1 MFPFLKICGITRRED
16 ALFCAEAGAGALG
29 AVFYPRSPR
38 NVTAE
43 QARDIFADLPAD
55 IARVG
60 IFVNRATDEIIL
72 VARTAT
78 LTTVQLH
85 GEESTAD
92 ILALQSAGL
101 HVVKVLKT
109 TGRDLLAYAQALP
122 AGTGILV
129 ECGRGDLPGGNAAA
143 WDWADAA
150 ILADNFSFGIAG
162 GIAPDN
168 LAAAARASR
177 AGGFDASSSI
187 EAAPGIKDKA
197 SVLAYVQAAAQLP
210 LPAQPF
216 FWKGPP

>member
-16 ALFCAEAGAGALG
+16 AIFCAEAGAGALG

-43 QARDIFADLPAD
+43 LARDIFAGLPAN

-60 IFVNRATDEIIL
+60 IFVNRPADDIIAI
-72 VARTAT
+72 ARTAT

-85 GEESTAD
+85 GEESAAD
-92 ILALQSAGL
+92 ILTLQRAGL

-109 TGRDLLAYAQALP
+109 TGKDLLANARALP
-122 AGTGILV
+122 VGTGILV

-143 WDWADAA
+143 WDWAGAA
-150 ILADNFSFGIAG
+150 ILADNFPFAIAG

-168 LAAAARASR
+168 LAAAASASR
-177 AGGFDASSSI
+177 AGGFDASSSL

-197 SVLAYVQAAAQLP
+197 SVLAYVRAAEQLP
-210 LPAQPF
+210 AARHPF
-216 FWKGPP
+216 FWKGTP

>member
-85 GEESTAD
+85 GEESTA
-92 ILALQSAGL
+92 
-101 HVVKVLKT
+101 
-109 TGRDLLAYAQALP
+109 
-122 AGTGILV
+122 
-129 ECGRGDLPGGNAAA
+129 
-143 WDWADAA
+143 
-150 ILADNFSFGIAG
+150 
-162 GIAPDN
+162 
-168 LAAAARASR
+168 
-177 AGGFDASSSI
+177 
-187 EAAPGIKDKA
+187 
-197 SVLAYVQAAAQLP
+197 
-210 LPAQPF
+210 
-216 FWKGPP
+216 